1 MTESGRKHDPMDASG
16 QPLDVCIDRYPTGQ
30 RFDPAQLP
38 TGIDDPWSADPRE
51 LAVAWEKRWQPGQ
64 TLRVRFLDGDDRL
77 RDRVMGYAGEW
88 LEHANLSFE
97 VGRFVDSEIRVS
109 FREPGYWS
117 NVGTDALLEPDR
129 DGPTLN
135 LGGFTADSPE
145 LQLRRT
151 VLHEFGHALGCIH
164 EQASPAANIPWDP
177 QKVIAYF
184 RRWEGWDKETTYQ
197 NVLVRYSEDGVRFTR
212 HDVRSIMQYP
222 VSAQLTLGGF
232 SIPWSNEL
240 SEMDK
245 SFIAKMYPGRSPV
258 IARGQSAGGG
268 RKMVTRERAMRDAEV
283 ALDTQEG
290 DKVTIN
296 RDALNSLV
304 KGPSQET
311 SNELWRW
318 LVPGL
323 MALVLVALVGML
335 YLIAD
340 GNETTSPEL
349 ALTAFTALLTGM
361 LGLFIR
367 TPSSG

>member
-1 MTESGRKHDPMDASG
+1 MIDTTEDSAPA
-16 QPLDVCIDRYPTGQ
+16 LDICVDRYVGGQ
-30 RFDPAQLP
+30 KFEPAQLP

-51 LAVAWEKRWQPGQ
+51 LALAWEKRWQPGQ
-64 TLRVRFLDGDDRL
+64 ALRIRFLDGDDRL

-88 LEHANLSFE
+88 LDYANLSFE
-97 VGRFVDSEIRVS
+97 VGQFVESEIRVS
-109 FREPGYWS
+109 FREAGYWS

-145 LQLRRT
+145 LQMRRT
-151 VLHEFGHALGCIH
+151 VLHEFGHAIGCIH

-177 QKVIAYF
+177 EKVIAYF

-197 NVLVRYSEDGVRFTR
+197 NVLVRYSEAGVRFTR

-240 SEMDK
+240 SELDK
-245 SFIAKMYPGRSPV
+245 SFIAKMYPGRPPV
-258 IARGQSAGGG
+258 AAKRQAAEGD
-268 RKMVTRERAMRDAEV
+268 REMVDRAKAMRDAEI
-283 ALDTQEG
+283 ALDEQPG
-290 DKVTIN
+290 DKVTID
-296 RDALNSLV
+296 REALSSLV
-304 KGPSQET
+304 KGPTQET

-323 MALVLVALVGML
+323 MGLILVSLVGML
-335 YLIAD
+335 FLIAD
-340 GNETTSPEL
+340 GNETTNPEL

-367 TPSSG
+367 VPSGG